1 MVAGKCAQFFKL
13 SGADHCLA
21 RSSFSNSL
29 APTHSLAR
37 SSFQTIWRRPIVW
50 RAHHSQTLWRR
61 PPTLV
66 QARLSFQTVWRRPPT
81 LGLARLSFQT
91 FWRRPM
97 VWRAHPFKLS
107 NADRQLWARRAY
119 PFKLSGADPWSDAL
133 IFLKLSG
140 ADPEAGAHIDSSMR
154 DRPAPIRRGP
164 VVAGARAPGAAAQTE
179 VSSDWWTL
187 TTSFF
192 TKPGV
197 VRVQRGRC
205 SSPGQKMAK
214 SPGCNAR

>member
-13 SGADHCLA
+13 SGAD
-21 RSSFSNSL
+21 
-29 APTHSLAR
+29 
-37 SSFQTIWRRPIVW
+37 
-50 RAHHSQTLWRR
+50 
-61 PPTLV
+61 
-66 QARLSFQTVWRRPPT
+66 
-81 LGLARLSFQT
+81 
-91 FWRRPM
+91 
-97 VWRAHPFKLS
+97 
-107 NADRQLWARRAY
+107 RQLWAWRAY
-119 PFKLSGADPWSDAL
+119 PFKLSGADPWSGALIFLKLSGASTWSDAL

-140 ADPEAGAHIDSSMR
+140 ADPEAGTLIESSMR

-164 VVAGARAPGAAAQTE
+164 VLTGARAPGAAAQTE